1 MDRTERFHLIDML
14 LAAPEPATF
23 ARLQERL
30 KISRATLKR
39 DLEYL
44 RNRLNAPIVWD
55 RETRGYRYLRGR
67 EAEAQVGPQYELPG
81 LWFSAEEIHAL
92 MTMQHLL
99 ANLDAGGLLGPHIQP
114 LMARLTGLLG
124 SGRHPAEEV
133 RKRIKLIPLAARRV
147 PLEQFAALGSALL
160 RRKQL
165 RIGYYAKSTDSV
177 SEREISPQRLVHY
190 RENWYLDAWCHL
202 RGGLRS
208 FAVDGVRHAEV
219 LDSAAREVPEKSL
232 DAMLGA
238 GYGIFSGRKLKWA
251 KLRFSPQRAR
261 WVALEQWHPK
271 QRGKLLKDGRY
282 QLEMPYADDRELIMD
297 ILRHVPEVEVLAPT
311 ELRDAVIS
319 KLRAGLAAI
328 SPSEGLAVRD

>member
-1 MDRTERFHLIDML
+1 MDRTERFHLIDMM
-14 LAAPEPATF
+14 LAASEPATF
-23 ARLQERL
+23 ARLLERL
-30 KISRATLKR
+30 GVSRATLKR

-55 RETRGYRYLRGR
+55 RETRGYRYLNAR
-67 EAEAQVGPQYELPG
+67 EADAAVGPQYELPG

-124 SGRHPAEEV
+124 SSRHPAEEI
-133 RKRIKLIPLAARRV
+133 RKRIKLMPLAARRV

-160 RRKQL
+160 RRKRL
-165 RIGYYAKSTDSV
+165 RIGYYAKSNDRV

-202 RGGLRS
+202 RNGLRS

-219 LDSAAREVPEKSL
+219 LDKSAREVPEKSL

-238 GYGIFSGRKLKWA
+238 GYGIFSGRKLSWA
-251 KLRFSPQRAR
+251 KLRFSPERAR

-271 QRGKLLKDGRY
+271 QRGKLQKDGHY
-282 QLEMPYADDRELIMD
+282 LLEMPYADERELVMD
-297 ILRHVPEVEVLAPT
+297 ILRHMPEVEVLAPP
-311 ELRDAVIS
+311 ELRANVIE
-319 KLRAGLAAI
+319 KLRAGL
-328 SPSEGLAVRD
+328 ERQR